1 MTKGKVI
8 TGTPTLEVV
17 TPLVAANAL
26 AASSFNPRPISMG
39 QVRKFEQ
46 RLKSGRWFF
55 TSDAVVI
62 DDKENVINGQTR
74 LTAIAR
80 SGVGAQ
86 LLVMRGV
93 PSTAGIQAAVLAQ
106 DSGGRNRTL
115 AQTLDYYGQE
125 NSNRAASILT
135 QFGRYLTQTQPDP
148 ESETGTIGKWSEPF
162 GRDKDVFVDIWTKHG
177 KGTPELAAAIQDVYN
192 STAIYGKQHAAYGA
206 ISFAWRRAAAVSGDE
221 TLAADVAAF
230 FEEFFN
236 PDSSQVSAP
245 LLKVRDKIRRTLAAP
260 GGQQVSGGSKNPMRL
275 LAIYTALAWN
285 AWYLKEDMVKL
296 TVRVGGSKRTPLP
309 HVHGITEAAAAWLP
323 KLKRAYGDK

>member
-26 AASSFNPRPISMG
+26 AASSFNPRPISMSE
-39 QVRKFEQ
+39 VKKFEQ

-80 SGVGAQ
+80 SGISAQ

-93 PSTAGIQAAVLAQ
+93 PSAAGIKAAVVAQ

-115 AQTLDYYGQE
+115 AQTLNFYGQE
-125 NSNRAASILT
+125 NSTRAASIIT
-135 QFGRYLTQTQPDP
+135 QFGRYLTQTQGD
-148 ESETGTIGKWSEPF
+148 EGLKNWSEPF
-162 GRDKDVFVDIWTKHG
+162 GRDKDVFVDIWFKHG
-177 KGTPELAAAIQDVYN
+177 RGTPELAAAIQDLQN
-192 STAIYGKQHAAYGA
+192 STTIYGKQHSAYGA

-221 TLAADVAAF
+221 ALAKDVAVF
-230 FEEFFN
+230 FDEFFN

-245 LLKVRDKIRRTLAAP
+245 LLKVRDKIRRNLAAP
-260 GGQQVSGGSKNPMRL
+260 GKQQVSGGSKVPMRL
-275 LAIYTALAWN
+275 LAIYTAHAWN
-285 AWYLKEDMVKL
+285 AWYMKEDLTKSRL
-296 TVRVGGSKRTPLP
+296 TVTVGGSKQTPLP

-323 KLKRAYGDK
+323 KLKKAYGDK

>member
-39 QVRKFEQ
+39 QVKKFEQ

-80 SGVGAQ
+80 SGISAQ

-93 PSTAGIQAAVLAQ
+93 PSIAGIQAAVLAQ

-115 AQTLDYYGQE
+115 AQTLQYYGQE

-148 ESETGTIGKWSEPF
+148 KSETGTTTRWAEPF

-177 KGTPELAAAIQDVYN
+177 RGTPEFAAAIQDVYN

-206 ISFAWRRAAAVSGDE
+206 ISFAWRSAAAVSGDE
-221 TLAADVAAF
+221 TLAKDVADF
-230 FEEFFN
+230 FDEFFN
-236 PDSSQVSAP
+236 PDSSQVSVP
-245 LLKVRDKIRRTLAAP
+245 LLKARDKIRRTLNAP
-260 GGQQVSGGSKNPMRL
+260 GGQQASGGSMEPMRL
-275 LAIYTALAWN
+275 LAIYTARAWN
-285 AWYLKEDMVKL
+285 AWYLKEDIGKL
-296 TVRVGGSKRTPLP
+296 TVRVGGNKRTPLP

-323 KLKRAYGDK
+323 KLKKAYGDK